1 LVLDGPTP
9 PAWQV
14 GVAEA
19 LAASSYVILTAVRT
33 TATSRDQSVWRLHR
47 AVERR
52 LFNFSPDPTSPTA
65 LSVETST
72 LSDLPDCTVWLAEA
86 TPPENET
93 VIVVRYGRWL
103 EHARPAFRRAAAD
116 GAAVVQ
122 TQAILHQPGAPP
134 RVLAQGTTGVR
145 AYSIGVGLN
154 MALWRS
160 VTIVERAVAAY
171 AGAVDASSTAG
182 ETSARAPGGPPFS
195 DKAVLG
201 TAALRWLRVL
211 ATRLLFRRPWR
222 ILIREREPEP
232 LSGWSSK
239 EALVRWKAGHV
250 YADPFLFEH
259 DGRHHLFCEE
269 VPEGSHRGIISHTEL
284 RHGSLA
290 EPPSP
295 VLVANHHL
303 SYPFV
308 FTYAGTVFMVPETLG
323 AGRVELHRAVD
334 FPNVWKLDSVLLDG
348 VRAADATLFEHG
360 DQWWLFAAMGGN
372 ATTVTDALHAF
383 FADSPRGP
391 WKPHPQNPVVADV
404 RAARPAGAVFR
415 DGGRLIRPA
424 QDSSRRYGWA
434 LTFREIVMLTPES
447 YEERCLGRLEPRAI
461 SGARAV
467 HHYARDSRYEAIDI
481 RRRIPRL
488 ALAAR
493 LLD

>member
-1 LVLDGPTP
+1 
-9 PAWQV
+9 V
-14 GVAEA
+14 GVAES
-19 LAASSYVILTAVRT
+19 LAASSYVILTEVRT
-33 TATSRDQSVWRLHR
+33 TATSREEAVWRLHR

-65 LSVETST
+65 LSLESST
-72 LSDLPDCTVWLAEA
+72 LSDPPDCTVWLAESA
-86 TPPENET
+86 PPEDQT
-93 VIVVRYGRWL
+93 VIVVRYGPWL
-103 EHARPAFRRAAAD
+103 EHARRAFRRAAAE
-116 GAAVVQ
+116 GAAVVE
-122 TQAILHQPGAPP
+122 TQAILQRPGAPP
-134 RVLAQGTTGVR
+134 CLLAQGTTGVR
-145 AYSIGVGLN
+145 AYSVGVGLN

-171 AGAVDASSTAG
+171 AGAADAPSAEG
-182 ETSARAPGGPPFS
+182 EWPAPTPGGRAFS

-211 ATRLLFRRPWR
+211 ATRLFFRRPWR
-222 ILIREREPEP
+222 ILIRELEPEP
-232 LSGWSSK
+232 LSGWGPGDV
-239 EALVRWKAGHV
+239 LVQWKAGHV
-250 YADPFLFEH
+250 YADPFLIEH
-259 DGRHHLFCEE
+259 DGTHHLFCEE
-269 VPEGSHRGIISHTEL
+269 VPEGSHLGIISHTEL
-284 RHGSLA
+284 RRGALA

-334 FPNVWKLDSVLLDG
+334 FPNVWELDSVLLDG
-348 VRAADATLFEHG
+348 VRAADATLFEHR
-360 DQWWLFAAMGGN
+360 DHWWLLAAMGGH

-391 WKPHPQNPVVADV
+391 WRPHPQNPVVSDV
-404 RAARPAGAVFR
+404 RSARPAGAVFR
-415 DGGRLIRPA
+415 EGGRLIRPA

-434 LTFREIVMLTPES
+434 LTFREIVTLTPES
-447 YEERCLGRLEPRAI
+447 YEERCFGRLEPRAI
-461 SGARAV
+461 PRARAV
-467 HHYARDSRYEAIDI
+467 HHYTRDSRYEAIDI

-493 LLD
+493 LLDSGS